1 MKQATN
7 VARWRLLLIT
17 GSMLLAAIA
26 TGIGLFQGYDSLW
39 SIIALLAF
47 LFVGI
52 LSGYELY
59 R

>member
-26 TGIGLFQGYDSLW
+26 TGIGLLQGYDSLW